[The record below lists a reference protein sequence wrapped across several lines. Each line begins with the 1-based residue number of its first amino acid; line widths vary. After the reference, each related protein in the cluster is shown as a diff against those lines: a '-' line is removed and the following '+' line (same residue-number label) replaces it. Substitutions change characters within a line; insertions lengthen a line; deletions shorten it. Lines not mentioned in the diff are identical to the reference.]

1 MNPLLE
7 AAWELHQFLTSHK
20 IPYVIIGGLAVQHWA
35 EPRVTIDVDVTA
47 MYSEGVEEF
56 VRLISTRFPSRVP
69 NLLDFA
75 RQTRVVAIQASNGQP
90 VDISLGVPGY
100 EDQVMDR
107 AVEYE
112 FKPGK
117 RIRICSAEDLIIH
130 KSVAGRG
137 RDLTDISAALERVWG
152 ET

>member
-56 VRLISTRFPSRVP
+56 VRR
-69 NLLDFA
+69 N
-75 RQTRVVAIQASNGQP
+75 
-90 VDISLGVPGY
+90 
-100 EDQVMDR
+100 
-107 AVEYE
+107 
-112 FKPGK
+112 
-117 RIRICSAEDLIIH
+117 
-130 KSVAGRG
+130 RG
-137 RDLTDISAALERVWG
+137 R
-152 ET
+152 